1 MTGGSKS
8 TEGLSFVRVTLES
21 RTVAERI
28 LKKLFKNQLI
38 ADAQIVDN
46 NERMYMKYRKQI
58 NEDNQ
63 VKVRMVTTNS
73 QVPFLVSALSKAN
86 TGKDS
91 EMGNDLV
98 ASKVSGG
105 SQEYMK
111 WVREQVGTK
120 FSNSPGSTSSTL
132 KKTSL
137 S

>member
-1 MTGGSKS
+1 M
-8 TEGLSFVRVTLES
+8 RVTLES

-120 FSNSPGSTSSTL
+120 FSNSPGSTSSSL